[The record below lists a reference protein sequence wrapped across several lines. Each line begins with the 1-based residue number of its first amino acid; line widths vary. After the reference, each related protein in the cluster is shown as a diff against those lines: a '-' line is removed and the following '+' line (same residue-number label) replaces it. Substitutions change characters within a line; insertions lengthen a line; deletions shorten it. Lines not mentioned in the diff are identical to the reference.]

1 MKTCCIHG
9 EYWTEQCPVCSE
21 NARLSES
28 PPTPCS
34 LPSVEGTWKVK
45 ACPFCGKPGYGRG
58 GLKEHLLNECV
69 GFRMTHAI
77 PQAENA
83 HADLSAA
90 SADKVRRVVGNSNTE
105 DR

>member
-34 LPSVEGTWKVK
+34 TPAQYWRESCLADRGYRFIRWDGDCTVWQLRGVTPNPICTVKVTPAGDTVDVSNPRVDVAADEQTEKEQGT
-45 ACPFCGKPGYGRG
+45 
-58 GLKEHLLNECV
+58 
-69 GFRMTHAI
+69 
-77 PQAENA
+77 
-83 HADLSAA
+83 
-90 SADKVRRVVGNSNTE
+90 
-105 DR
+105 